1 MEEYNDTI
9 TKQKKLTFAI
19 VSDMHNKIAEQLGI
33 KFTLP
38 EGLQGIYDNFKINL
52 PTYNGDDSWTLPM
65 PARLIIARDGTIAYA
80 EINPDYTER
89 PEPEDTLAFLKEI
102 GA

>member
-1 MEEYNDTI
+1 MAISPQMEEYNDTI

-38 EGLQGIYDNFKINL
+38 
-52 PTYNGDDSWTLPM
+52 
-65 PARLIIARDGTIAYA
+65 
-80 EINPDYTER
+80 
-89 PEPEDTLAFLKEI
+89 
-102 GA
+102 